1 MGRIISLD
9 KAPRSKFV
17 FPKNGDE
24 SLVENEAFTVQM
36 KIINMQTG
44 KFIPYLQTRVHSDP
58 IF

>member
-24 SLVENEAFTVQM
+24 SLVENTAFTVQM

-44 KFIPYLQTRVHSDP
+44 MFCLLLDP
-58 IF
+58 R